1 LQQQQQQQAL
11 GGHRQSW
18 TNKGASK
25 RIKHEWDD
33 SVLAWIKRSNE
44 EGQRKPSEL
53 ADLKLFGGAT
63 SGSRGVEATGTKS
76 SGAVFADEQKRRW
89 DEADLT
95 WIKRTP
101 HHGHAVAADDDDDD
115 GYELVPKRNWDD
127 SVLTWIKRRGG
138 IAGGRGVEAAAGRKP
153 QGGGALERPL
163 VPFYHD
169 KRLWDDHEMTWLKRD
184 AK

>member
-1 LQQQQQQQAL
+1 
-11 GGHRQSW
+11 
-18 TNKGASK
+18 
-25 RIKHEWDD
+25 
-33 SVLAWIKRSNE
+33 
-44 EGQRKPSEL
+44 
-53 ADLKLFGGAT
+53 
-63 SGSRGVEATGTKS
+63 
-76 SGAVFADEQKRRW
+76 
-89 DEADLT
+89 LT